1 MNVVNVE
8 AVAWA
13 KDRSKTTLRADTKR
27 EYQQKFNRMM
37 LMGVTPGS
45 SKVPSTR
52 MTQRAAARYV
62 LSRDILLADG
72 AGDANKVTS
81 LWMQVQT
88 IQQIADDNVEAYEA
102 GELVGASHKR
112 NSKKASIKKLPDNWR
127 EVLCATMSK
136 HKHFNAVKI
145 LACIGCRPAELD
157 MGVQVFR
164 DEEGIHFDIQGAKV
178 DGKKGQRM
186 REITL
191 PPDHPVAMTL
201 PDGIY
206 FAHPESLTKAITRKA
221 IKLGFNGV
229 SAYSFRHQ
237 FSSDLKTSGYDK
249 KTIARGMG
257 HQSTATQQIYGNSG
271 SGRPL
276 QVSIESTKEPRVWVK
291 STKPKPSKKSK
302 IR

>member
-13 KDRSKTTLRADTKR
+13 KDRSKTTLRADTKH

-62 LSRDILLADG
+62 LSRDILLADV
-72 AGDANKVTS
+72 AGDANKVKS

-112 NSKKASIKKLPDNWR
+112 NSKKASIKKLPDNWC
-127 EVLCATMSK
+127 EVLCATMFE

-145 LACIGCRPAELD
+145 LACIGCRPAEIE
-157 MGVQVFR
+157 MGIEIYRDR
-164 DEEGIHFDIQGAKV
+164 DEIHLTIQGAKV
-178 DGKKGQRM
+178 TANKGQLW

-191 PPDHPVAMTL
+191 PLDHPIATTL
-201 PDGIY
+201 TDGIY
-206 FAHPESLTKAITRKA
+206 YAEPESLTKAIGRKA
-221 IKLGFNGV
+221 IMLGYQGV

-237 FSSDLKTSGYDK
+237 FSSDLKASGYNK
-249 KTIARGMG
+249 KMIAREMG
-257 HQSTATQQIYGNSG
+257 HQSISTQETYGSSG
-271 SGRPL
+271 TGRQL
-276 QVSIESTKEPRVWVK
+276 NLITIESAKEPRVRVK
-291 STKPKPSKKSK
+291 SKLKHSKKLK
-302 IR
+302 K